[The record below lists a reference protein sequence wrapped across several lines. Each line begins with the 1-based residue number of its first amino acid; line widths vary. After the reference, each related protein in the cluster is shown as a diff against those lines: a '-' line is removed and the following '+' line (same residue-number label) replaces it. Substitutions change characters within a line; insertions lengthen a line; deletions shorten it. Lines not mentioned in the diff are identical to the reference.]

1 MRKVVASM
9 RVVKVMFFMFCAAF
23 AMWLVASFIDIN
35 MHNDPFAEDYKEYQ
49 EWNAFLTM
57 FGGDE

>member
-1 MRKVVASM
+1 MTKIFTAFKFLFFSLGTLFTLWIVV
-9 RVVKVMFFMFCAAF
+9 
-23 AMWLVASFIDIN
+23 SFIDIN

-49 EWNAFLTM
+49 EWNAFLTV

>member
-1 MRKVVASM
+1 MKEKIGTILAILG
-9 RVVKVMFFMFCAAF
+9 FCAF
-23 AMWLVASFIDIN
+23 LWFGASIVDVG

-49 EWNAFLTM
+49 EWNAFLIM